1 MLVARAFEAA
11 RCPQPAD
18 ALARFLRIYNSRL
31 LRFTR
36 PYDGIPEL
44 LDTLAS
50 RGALAVLTNKP
61 IEATRR
67 ILEGVQLAPFFGER
81 VLGGDGPHARKP
93 DPGGLPHLAQSA
105 SVPLSRTMM
114 VGDSAVDFQTAR
126 RAGTRVCLARYG
138 FGFHG
143 VPATDL
149 READLVIDRPL
160 DLLFFL

>member
-1 MLVARAFEAA
+1 M
-11 RCPQPAD
+11 
-18 ALARFLRIYNSRL
+18 
-31 LRFTR
+31 
-36 PYDGIPEL
+36 
-44 LDTLAS
+44 
-50 RGALAVLTNKP
+50 
-61 IEATRR
+61 
-67 ILEGVQLAPFFGER
+67 
-81 VLGGDGPHARKP
+81 LGGDGPHARKP
-93 DPGGLPHLAQSA
+93 DPGGLLHLAQSA